1 MQMEKKKKRFDNHH
15 HQVELKNA
23 GNPSYGKND
32 SPRMRN
38 LEKIEKNKIMRKEL
52 QYERE
57 RKREIIGE
65 NKYIAIVH

>member
-1 MQMEKKKKRFDNHH
+1 MKTGKKLRFDNHH

-23 GNPSYGKND
+23 GNPSYGKYD
-32 SPRMRN
+32 SPRLRN

-57 RKREIIGE
+57 KEREKEGE
-65 NKYIAIVH
+65 RDCWGK